1 MTMSSNQT
9 TNGKLTNKDLTQ
21 IYGRYIHLN
30 GMNDYPGQM
39 HAGFTY
45 SIIPALKKIY
55 ADNKEK
61 RIDAYQRH
69 MTEYFNV
76 TVSWRLAPGCRP
88 CYGRAK
94 RRGR

>member
-1 MTMSSNQT
+1 MKVMTMSSNQT

-55 ADNKEK
+55 ADNKELSLIHIEMCI
-61 RIDAYQRH
+61 RDRGI
-69 MTEYFNV
+69 TL
-76 TVSWRLAPGCRP
+76 LAPG
-88 CYGRAK
+88 ATDK
-94 RRGR
+94 RTFTITAF

>member
-1 MTMSSNQT
+1 MSSNQT

-69 MTEYFNV
+69 MNEYFNV
-76 TVSWRLAPGCRP
+76 TPYLGGLPLGRRS